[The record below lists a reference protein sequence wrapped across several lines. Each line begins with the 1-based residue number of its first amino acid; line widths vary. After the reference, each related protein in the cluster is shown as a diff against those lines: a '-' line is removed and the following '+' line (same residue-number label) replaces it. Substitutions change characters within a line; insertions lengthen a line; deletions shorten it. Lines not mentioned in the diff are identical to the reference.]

1 MGRIQL
7 CILKVDISC
16 QCEGCEKKVKKVLLK
31 IQGVI
36 EVKTYLEE
44 RKVRVV
50 GDVDPN
56 ELIKNLKK
64 YSGKHAEICSIH
76 NGGNHIAKKNDNEE
90 GKKKSTKGKGCFLGP
105 LFIGFAK
112 KSKNNTTCHGCECSN
127 GGEGSNG
134 FGKKSKNTTCNGGE
148 YSNGGEGSNGFGKKS
163 KNTTCN
169 GGEGSNGN
177 MDNNNGYMQEHS
189 MMNNGDSEYHH
200 HHHHHQGM
208 QLQMQPSLYENM
220 DNNNGYMQ
228 ERSMMNNGDSEYH
241 HHQGMQMQI
250 MQPSLYDQQQYMAM
264 RNQQQGNMNMYP
276 SNMMYG
282 GGPYSSMN
290 YMPPQQM
297 LTHPNYMANPTHN
310 ENAEGYWIM

>member
-1 MGRIQL
+1 LVYIQFFSF
-7 CILKVDISC
+7 VD
-16 QCEGCEKKVKKVLLK
+16 L
-31 IQGVI
+31 GVI

-148 YSNGGEGSNGFGKKS
+148 
-163 KNTTCN
+163 C
-169 GGEGSNGN
+169 SNGN

-208 QLQMQPSLYENM
+208 LLMFVYWLIFVWTM
-220 DNNNGYMQ
+220 LD
-228 ERSMMNNGDSEYH
+228 
-241 HHQGMQMQI
+241 
-250 MQPSLYDQQQYMAM
+250 AM
-264 RNQQQGNMNMYP
+264 FQ
-276 SNMMYG
+276 
-282 GGPYSSMN
+282 
-290 YMPPQQM
+290 
-297 LTHPNYMANPTHN
+297 HPDTFP
-310 ENAEGYWIM
+310 G